1 MKTAINKA
9 GWVIATVL
17 ALLVVAALA
26 GVARGGPLDPPG
38 PPASTQPQVE
48 PRTPISSLPYTITQS
63 GSYFLTQNLSSSG
76 AGPAITVQAS
86 NVTVDLD
93 GFTLNGTQNGWG
105 IFEAN
110 GFDHLVVRNGTLAG
124 WLYAIHSSGLSN
136 SRFEEL
142 EIRGANIAINAAGND
157 NVVDNV
163 TVEGNTGNGFW
174 LADRATV
181 SNCRL
186 DHASAPSNQDYGIIA
201 GHQSMLT
208 HCATDGFGYGLNV
221 GDNTQVTDCDVRRGG
236 QRGVKLGTA
245 SSVERC
251 LIADYATGIEAHQS
265 DRIVNNLIRSN
276 ILFATGIL
284 VQAQFLRIEGNQII
298 GENLNISGT
307 AIYFDSG
314 ASGSTVIGNRI
325 HLTSE
330 GVPISQGGNIND
342 VAPLQSAAGATS
354 PTANIVY

>member
-1 MKTAINKA
+1 MRHVINKT
-9 GWVIATVL
+9 GWIIAAVIG
-17 ALLVVAALA
+17 LLVVAALA

-38 PPASTQPQVE
+38 PPASTLPQVE
-48 PRTPISSLPYTITQS
+48 PRAPISSLPYTITQS
-63 GSYFLTQNLSSSG
+63 GSYFVTQNLSSNG

-86 NVTVDLD
+86 NVTVELD

-110 GFDHLVVRNGTLAG
+110 GFDHLVVRNGTLTG

-142 EIRGANIAINAAGND
+142 EIRGANIAINATGND

-174 LADRATV
+174 LADRASV

-186 DHASAPSNQDYGIIA
+186 DHAPAPSNQDYGIIA
-201 GHQSMLT
+201 GHQSMIT
-208 HCATDGFGYGLNV
+208 RCATDGFGYGLNV
-221 GDNTQVTDCDVRRGG
+221 GDNTQVTDCDVRNGG

-251 LIADYATGIEAHQS
+251 LIANYTTGIEGHQS
-265 DRIVNNLIRSN
+265 DRIVDNLIRTSSTM
-276 ILFATGIL
+276 TGIW

-298 GENLNISGT
+298 GENVTLSGT
-307 AIYFDSG
+307 GIYFDSG
-314 ASGSTVIGNRI
+314 ASGSNVLGNRI
-325 HLTSE
+325 HLTAE